1 MTIRVLIA
9 DDHPLI
15 RDALKAALGACGI
28 RIDKM
33 LSMLRRCW

>member
-1 MTIRVLIA
+1 MGVI
-9 DDHPLI
+9 DDY
-15 RDALKAALGACGI
+15 LGACGI